1 MGSHVLGD
9 VAFVVVGL
17 RRERPG
23 PPVLEPLLR
32 EVEAGTLRVLDLLV
46 VRRDVDQSRVMEID
60 GDDLA
65 LAGLGLYAPGL
76 ISLDDVG
83 HFLPWVPPGST
94 AAVILVEQ
102 RWDVRLVQEIED
114 GGDRVLAT
122 QAIPSAIANA
132 ALVGTL
138 GEVR

>member
-1 MGSHVLGD
+1 
-9 VAFVVVGL
+9 
-17 RRERPG
+17 
-23 PPVLEPLLR
+23 
-32 EVEAGTLRVLDLLV
+32 
-46 VRRDVDQSRVMEID
+46 MEID
-60 GDDLA
+60 GDDLT

-102 RWDVRLVQEIED
+102 RWDVRFMQEVED

-132 ALVGTL
+132 ALVATL
-138 GEVR
+138 GGVR